1 MTLAE
6 LRDEIDAL
14 IATRPALAMS
24 SVKAKRA
31 DSFGAP
37 KEWRLNSVRTE
48 KGYGS
53 ADFVVFEAVKP

>member
-14 IATRPALAMS
+14 MATRPALAMS
-24 SVKAKRA
+24 SVKVTRTDTA
-31 DSFGAP
+31 GLP
-37 KEWRLNSVRTE
+37 KEWRLHGVRTE
-48 KGYGS
+48 KCYGS